1 MKTFRASMV
10 TAAALAGAAAFAPSA
25 GADEIADFYRG
36 KQITIVIGTAP
47 GGGYG
52 MVSQMAQRHVMKHV
66 PGQPTLVLQFM
77 PGGGGQKAHDYL
89 YNVAGRDGY
98 TIGMPSDGVALAQR
112 LSKVKYDARQFNAL
126 ARFEKSPDVFVV
138 MSRTGVTT
146 IEQAKKKE
154 LAIAATAKS
163 SVSYMNAMLA
173 KEILGF
179 PMKIVLGYRGGA
191 PARMAIERGEVDGY
205 VWVWPTLVNA
215 KPEWF
220 RDGTATV
227 LAQVGLERLP
237 ELSNVPTMQELATAP
252 EDKALLEFMA
262 SKVEIGRHHSTPP
275 GFPKAQLAAL
285 REAYMKT
292 MKDPEFMAE
301 AKKRKMNLAPLDGAA
316 LQQVVNNAINAPD
329 AIVARMKKV
338 IGYK

>member
-1 MKTFRASMV
+1 MKIKASIMAAV
-10 TAAALAGAAAFAPSA
+10 LAGTAAIAPSA
-25 GADEIADFYRG
+25 GADEIADFYKG
-36 KQITIVIGTAP
+36 KQITIIIGTAP

-52 MVSQMAQRHVMKHV
+52 MVSQVAQRHVMKHV
-66 PGQPTLVLQFM
+66 PGKPTLVLQFM

-89 YNVAGRDGY
+89 YNVASRDGY

-112 LSKVKYDARQFNAL
+112 LSKVKYDAREFNAL

-138 MSRTGVTT
+138 MSRSGVTT
-146 IEQAKKKE
+146 IEQARKKE

-163 SVSYMNAMLA
+163 SVSYMNAVLA

-179 PMKIVLGYRGGA
+179 PMRIVLGYRGGA
-191 PARMAIERGEVDGY
+191 PARLAMERGEVDGY
-205 VWVWPTLVNA
+205 VWVWPTLAATV
-215 KPEWF
+215 PEWF
-220 RDGTATV
+220 TNGTATV
-227 LAQVGLERLP
+227 LAQVGLQRLP

-285 REAYMKT
+285 REAYKKT
-292 MKDPEFMAE
+292 MTDPEFLAE
-301 AKKRKMNLAPLDGAA
+301 AKKRKMALAPLGGEA
-316 LQQVVNNAINAPD
+316 LQEVVNKAINAPD
-329 AIVARMKKV
+329 AVVDRMKTV